1 LLQSLQSSNVCHV
14 RREAN
19 RAAHLLAKNTL
30 MSMEVTVWMGDYPSF
45 IQSMYLLSRVLI
57 LDMEYKIIF

>member
-1 LLQSLQSSNVCHV
+1 
-14 RREAN
+14 
-19 RAAHLLAKNTL
+19 